1 MIKLQRI
8 LCPTDLSEDS
18 ERTIRYAVAIARAAG
33 AKLFICHRPK
43 SLADQEEASA
53 TIQKFI
59 AAGLTFHSGVAYEP
73 STIEWESV
81 LLDDSSDLGTMI
93 THEAELRGADLIFMR
108 SRRRPFAAALLG
120 STAEAV
126 SRLAPCP
133 VLVMHA
139 DEVEWLDSATGN
151 ISLRNV
157 LVAYD
162 FSPHSQLALQYALTL
177 AQQYQSGLHM
187 LHVLPPPIISQPEV
201 AWVGEETNTPYHQAA
216 RRLQEAVPSETH
228 LWSTVK
234 HAVQYGQP
242 YGEILAYAQSNE
254 IDLIAMG
261 AHGAGFG
268 IHTLFGS
275 NVDRVLRQAPCPV
288 LVAHPI
294 HQGQNKS
301 GSA

>member
-1 MIKLQRI
+1 MIKLERI

-18 ERTIRYAVAIARAAG
+18 ERTIRYAVALTRASG
-33 AKLFICHRPK
+33 AKLFVCYRPK
-43 SLADQEEASA
+43 TPADQEWALA
-53 TIQKFI
+53 TIQKLVT
-59 AAGLTFHSGVAYEP
+59 AGLTFPSGVSRDP
-73 STIEWESV
+73 STIDWESV
-81 LLDDSSDLGTMI
+81 LLDGSDLGTII
-93 THEAELRGADLIFMR
+93 TSEAKSRRADLIFMR

-126 SRLAPCP
+126 SRQAPCP

-139 DEVEWLDSATGN
+139 DELEWLDSTTGE

-162 FSPHSQLALQYALTL
+162 FSLYSQLALQYALIL
-177 AQQYQSGLHM
+177 AQQYQAGLHI
-187 LHVLPPPIISQPEV
+187 LHVLPPPIIGQPEI
-201 AWVGEETNTPYHQAA
+201 AWVDHTDTPYHQAA
-216 RRLQEAVPSETH
+216 RRLQETVPAETH
-228 LWSTVK
+228 LWSNVK

-242 YGEILAYAQSNE
+242 YAEILTYAQNNE

-268 IHTLFGS
+268 VHTLFGS
-275 NVDRVLRQAPCPV
+275 NVDRVLRQARCPL

-294 HQGQNKS
+294 QETQNM
-301 GSA
+301 SASA